1 MPRRRHSETSSL
13 DFLGPKLLGFVRLII
28 HPEWKDNSMRSR
40 LRLLFFVALAAP
52 LCLQSQVRPEVSAY
66 VSSPRRALVAPELP
80 ELDEAWVS
88 NSLSWADAMLAAY
101 PPGLPENPARRP
113 VLQRLDDIFHMKS
126 PAESPAVKSFLRTRT
141 DVAITQMEQ
150 DRGTKSDQIWKLYN
164 DGFVVRSGGVTV
176 GFDVIP
182 GVPRTGCVIS
192 HEQLIRLLAQI
203 DVLFISHEHEDH
215 ANREVAELL
224 LAAGKPVIAPPK
236 LWEGQSFAAKL
247 TYPTRDYSKAFSL
260 PVRMYSLSVVVFP
273 GHQGPVL
280 NNIYWVKFPSGFTI
294 VHMGDQGL
302 IPHQGEDRQWLA
314 RIGDL
319 YRVNV
324 LLVDCWYADID
335 ELVRNVRPDL
345 VVPGHENELAHSIDH
360 REDYAQTY
368 ERLANVSRP
377 FVEMTWGE
385 YLQLD
390 GAQAPRSFIDSK
402 NPQATL
408 PTLRN

>member
-1 MPRRRHSETSSL
+1 
-13 DFLGPKLLGFVRLII
+13 
-28 HPEWKDNSMRSR
+28 MRSR
-40 LRLLFFVALAAP
+40 LRLLFFVASSLP
-52 LCLQSQVRPEVSAY
+52 LCLQSQVRPAVSAY

-88 NSLSWADAMLAAY
+88 NSLFWADSMLVAY
-101 PPGLPENPARRP
+101 PPGLPENPTRRP

-126 PAESPAVKSFLRTRT
+126 PAERPSVKLFLRTRI
-141 DVAITQMEQ
+141 DGAITQMEQ
-150 DRGTKSDQIWKLYN
+150 DRGTKTDQIWKLYN
-164 DGFVVRSGGVTV
+164 DGFIVRSGGVTV
-176 GFDVIP
+176 GFDLIP
-182 GVPRTGCVIS
+182 GVPRTDCAIS

-203 DVLFISHEHEDH
+203 DILFISHEHEDH

-224 LAAGKPVIAPPK
+224 LEAGKPVIVPPD
-236 LWEGQSFAAKL
+236 LWKDQPFATKL

-260 PVRMYSLSVVVFP
+260 PVRMHSLSVVVFP

-280 NNIYWVKFPSGFTI
+280 NNIYWVKFPSGFT
-294 VHMGDQGL
+294 VLHTGDQDL

-319 YRVNV
+319 DRVNV

-335 ELVRNVRPDL
+335 ELVRGVRPDL

-368 ERLANVSRP
+368 ERLASVNRP

-385 YLQLD
+385 QLLLD
-390 GAQAPRSFIDSK
+390 HVQAVGSLKNSK
-402 NPQATL
+402 QPA
-408 PTLRN
+408 P